1 MEHSFNWA
9 DCCFIGQAAVFSVLF
24 SLMDEGSLS
33 PSAVIP
39 VRMVGVAVELL
50 EDL

>member
-1 MEHSFNWA
+1 M
-9 DCCFIGQAAVFSVLF
+9 F

-33 PSAVIP
+33 ASAVIP

-50 EDL
+50 EDLWQVWLGRSC